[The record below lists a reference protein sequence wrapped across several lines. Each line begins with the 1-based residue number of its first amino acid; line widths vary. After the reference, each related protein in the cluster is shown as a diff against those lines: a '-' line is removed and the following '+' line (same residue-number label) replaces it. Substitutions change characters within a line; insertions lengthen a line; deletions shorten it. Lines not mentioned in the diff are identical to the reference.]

1 MSSNKVPLDGVLS
14 PDECRIIDA
23 YSSENQGKD
32 ILPGIAEFIRMNFS
46 VKIDVDPDIINSYKT
61 DSSNLPGNAS
71 VLARPSNERE
81 CAIILR
87 MCRSCRIPVT
97 LSAGRSNLTG
107 SATPTEG
114 MIVSLSEMKIPGI
127 RVDPIMKTAL
137 SPVGIIFED
146 MRKSVLEQSEGKL
159 FFPVDPTSRFDAMVG
174 GAIACNAS
182 GFTPGEAG
190 AMRSWVRSLRFL
202 LMNGMGITAVRG
214 QYISEDGM
222 FLFTHGSEEIAVP
235 VPRYSRPS
243 IKNASGPYSNPHGSV
258 DLVDLIIGS
267 EGIFALVTECTLAL
281 SDHPREYLDL
291 FLSLPDESDALNLL
305 FYLSGGLPE
314 EFSSLS
320 AFEYFGPNCRRY
332 MDHEHRLFRTDHAV
346 GVYLQIPLRDEPL
359 EQSAV
364 EWLEILQ
371 DAPCRI
377 QEDAIMIL
385 LTDRDRTIFFEARHS
400 LPARSLEVVTRRGTH
415 TIMTDTVVPPRR
427 FAEFLEYTHALI
439 RSEGLDYLVFG
450 HLGDCHLHFMILP
463 EKDQM
468 RRGVDV
474 YDRIIEKSS
483 ALGGVY
489 SGEHGTGKRKRG
501 DFLKCYGAQ
510 AAEQVLATKRAFD
523 PLLLLNRGNVI
534 AYP

>member
-1 MSSNKVPLDGVLS
+1 MSSNRVPLDEILS
-14 PDECRIIDA
+14 PDECRIIDT
-23 YSSENQGKD
+23 YSSMDQSED
-32 ILPGIAEFIRMNFS
+32 VLTGIAEFIRMNFS
-46 VKIDVDPDIINSYKT
+46 VKIDIDPDIIGSYKT

-71 VLARPSNERE
+71 VLARPLNEHE

-87 MCRSCRIPVT
+87 MCQSCRLPVT

-107 SATPTEG
+107 SATPSEG
-114 MIVSLSEMKIPGI
+114 MLVSLSEMKTPGI
-127 RVDPIMKTAL
+127 QVDNIAKTVV

-159 FFPVDPTSRFDAMVG
+159 FFPVDPTSRLDAMVG
-174 GAIACNAS
+174 GTIACNAS
-182 GFTPGEAG
+182 GFTPGETG
-190 AMRSWVRSLRFL
+190 AMRSWVRSLRLL
-202 LMNGMGITAVRG
+202 LMNGMSITAGRG
-214 QYISEDGM
+214 QYVSDKGV
-222 FLFTHGSEEIAVP
+222 FLFTHESDEIAVP
-235 VPRYSRPS
+235 VPMYSRPS
-243 IKNASGPYSNPHGSV
+243 IKNASGPYSNPHGRV
-258 DLVDLIIGS
+258 DLVDLIIGC

-305 FYLSGGLPE
+305 FYLSRSLPE
-314 EFSSLS
+314 EFSVLN

-346 GVYLQIPLRDEPL
+346 GVYLQVPIWDEPL
-359 EQSAV
+359 EQSAGK
-364 EWLEILQ
+364 WLEILKG
-371 DAPCRI
+371 APCRI

-415 TIMTDTVVPPRR
+415 TIMTDTVVPPMK

-439 RSEGLDYLVFG
+439 RSEGFDYLVFG

-463 EKDQM
+463 EKDQL

-501 DFLKCYGAQ
+501 DFLKCYGPQ

>member
-1 MSSNKVPLDGVLS
+1 VSSNRVPLDEILS

-23 YSSENQGKD
+23 CSSGNQGED
-32 ILPGIAEFIRMNFS
+32 VLPALVESLRMNFS
-46 VKIDVDPDIINSYKT
+46 VKIDVDPDIIGSYKT

-71 VLARPSNERE
+71 ALARPSNERE
-81 CAIILR
+81 CAVVLR
-87 MCRSCRIPVT
+87 MCQSSRMPVT

-107 SATPTEG
+107 SATPSGG
-114 MIVSLSEMKIPGI
+114 MLVSLSEMKTPGI
-127 RVDPIMKTAL
+127 HVDPIAKTVV

-146 MRKSVLEQSEGKL
+146 MRKSVLEQSGGKL
-159 FFPVDPTSRFDAMVG
+159 FFPVDPTSRADAMVG
-174 GAIACNAS
+174 GTIACNAS
-182 GFTPGEAG
+182 GFTPGETG
-190 AMRSWVRSLRFL
+190 AMRPWVRSLRFL
-202 LMNGMGITAVRG
+202 LMNGMGITARRG
-214 QYISEDGM
+214 QYVSDNGM
-222 FLFTHGSEEIAVP
+222 FLFTHGSDEIAVP
-235 VPRYSRPS
+235 VPRYPRPL
-243 IKNASGPYSNPHGSV
+243 IKNASGPYSNPNGSV

-305 FYLSGGLPE
+305 FYLSGTLPDQ
-314 EFSSLS
+314 FSLLS

-332 MDHEHRLFRTDHAV
+332 MEHEHRLFKTDHTV
-346 GVYLQIPLRDEPL
+346 GVYIQVPLQDEPL
-359 EQSAV
+359 EESAAK
-364 EWLEILQ
+364 WLEILQ
-371 DAPCRI
+371 NAPCRI

-385 LTDRDRTIFFEARHS
+385 LTDRDRTVFFEARHS

-415 TIMTDTVVPPRR
+415 TIMTDTVVPLTR
-427 FAEFLEYTHALI
+427 FTEFLEYTHALI
-439 RSEGLDYLVFG
+439 RSEGFDYLVFG

-463 EKDQM
+463 EKDQLS
-468 RRGVDV
+468 RGVEV

-483 ALGGVY
+483 AMGGVY
-489 SGEHGTGKRKRG
+489 SGEHGTGKRKQG

-510 AAEQVLATKRAFD
+510 AAEQVLAAKRVFD